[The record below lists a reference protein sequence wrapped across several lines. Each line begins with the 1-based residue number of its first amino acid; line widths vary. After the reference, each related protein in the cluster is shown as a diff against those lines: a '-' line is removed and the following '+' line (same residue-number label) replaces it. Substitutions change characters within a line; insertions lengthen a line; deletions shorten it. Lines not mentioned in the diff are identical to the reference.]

1 MSITKDIRIGE
12 LIYQR
17 PDAIEILM
25 NFGMGCVG

>member
-12 LIYQR
+12 LIHQR